1 MSKFALPP
9 QLHAPFLEIV
19 YKSHYFRPGHPT
31 KKKKRRHNQTPAAP
45 ALNMWMQ
52 DALESSHGQGPSN
65 VRLKRSGQ
73 LPMKSLAN
81 QIALKVISGCK
92 CLPAS
97 GTKKNEMGVDT
108 MVTYCGSVLFAFF
121 IGPPA
126 KGAGIRA
133 AGAAAMKQCSNQDQD
148 QEQCTCNYYKY
159 IVLAFISWGMWGVV
173 LEPFSWRVSSGSL
186 FGHSL
191 YYLWLTKSFYIRA
204 ILVFTSLT
212 NVDAALA
219 CWPFKAARQL
229 VWA

>member
-1 MSKFALPP
+1 MPP
-9 QLHAPFLEIV
+9 FWKLSINHTISDQD
-19 YKSHYFRPGHPT
+19 T
-31 KKKKRRHNQTPAAP
+31 QQKKKRRHNQTPAAP

-97 GTKKNEMGVDT
+97 GTKKKKKNEMGVGT

-133 AGAAAMKQCSNQDQD
+133 AGAAAMEQCSNQDQD

-159 IVLAFISWGMWGVV
+159 IVLAFISWGMWGVGGGV
-173 LEPFSWRVSSGSL
+173 GAFFMAG
-186 FGHSL
+186 
-191 YYLWLTKSFYIRA
+191 
-204 ILVFTSLT
+204 LVG
-212 NVDAALA
+212 
-219 CWPFKAARQL
+219 L
-229 VWA
+229 VVRP